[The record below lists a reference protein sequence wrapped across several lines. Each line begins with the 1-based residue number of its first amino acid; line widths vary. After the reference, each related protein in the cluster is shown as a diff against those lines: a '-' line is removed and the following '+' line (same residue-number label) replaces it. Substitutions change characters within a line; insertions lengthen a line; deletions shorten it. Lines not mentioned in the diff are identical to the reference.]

1 MNCLGGQ
8 SIAWPDPIYSTT
20 SRRTISGDRFIP
32 KGLNHSAQGCPACG
46 ATLGMLPQKTVN
58 PERVEACVNPKQ
70 TVHRIQWHTDVT
82 MFGIPPEMMFCYDA
96 VAGP

>member
-1 MNCLGGQ
+1 MG
-8 SIAWPDPIYSTT
+8 SYSYAIMVFYKYITL
-20 SRRTISGDRFIP
+20 SGLVFIFAFIP